1 MAGQYSTVQ
10 LLPVLRK
17 IESLPSFFLGFF
29 PNTINF
35 DTDEIAIDKVSDNYK
50 RVAPFVAPNV
60 QGVVIKEK
68 GFHTVAFKPAYLK
81 PKHAIDPSMLFPRRA
96 GENLL
101 TGSLTPDQKFKM
113 AVAETLRKHKL
124 MIENT
129 FEVMAASA
137 VIYGY
142 VDVEAPDYPKTRVDF
157 RRDPSL
163 TITTDWTA
171 PGITSEQTFKDLRLG
186 KQLVNDKSASG
197 TVVRDY
203 IFGQDAWDLFVK
215 INKDELFGDHGLM
228 DTRFKGSET
237 LITRI
242 SDGLEGIEYMGRIAG
257 VNGAGAMDIYVN
269 TQKFVNQDGKEEY
282 LVPQGG
288 IVGVSRAIE
297 GYRCFGAI
305 HDKKAG
311 FRSLEMFPKMWEEE
325 DPSVDYVMT
334 QSAPLMVPR
343 DPNTSFLL
351 MVSTK

>member
-1 MAGQYSTVQ
+1 MAGQYTTVQ
-10 LLPVLRK
+10 LLPVLRQIK
-17 IESLPSFFLGFF
+17 ALPSFFLGFF
-29 PNTINF
+29 PNAIHF

-60 QGVVIKEK
+60 QGVVIREK

-81 PKHAIDPSMLFPRRA
+81 PKAAIDPSMVFPRRP

-101 TGSLTPDQKFKM
+101 TGSLTPEQKFKI
-113 AVAETLRKHKL
+113 AVAETLRKQKA
-124 MIENT
+124 MIENSW
-129 FEVMAASA
+129 EVMAASA

-142 VDVEAPDYPKTRVDF
+142 VDVSAPDYPAKRVDF
-157 RRDPSL
+157 QRDPAL

-171 PGITSEQTFKDLRLG
+171 SSITSEQTFADLRLG

-203 IFGQDAWDLFVK
+203 IFGQEAWDLFVK

-237 LITRI
+237 LITRM
-242 SDGLEGIEYMGRIAG
+242 SDGLEGVEYMGRIAG

-269 TQKFVNQDGKEEY
+269 TQKYFDQDGQEQY
-282 LVPQGG
+282 MVPQNGV
-288 IVGVSRAIE
+288 VGVSRAIE

-311 FRSLEMFPKMWEEE
+311 FRSMEMFPKQWDEE
-325 DPSVDYVMT
+325 DPSVDYVMV

-343 DPNTSFLL
+343 DPNTSFLIK
-351 MVSTK
+351 VKA

>member
-1 MAGQYSTVQ
+1 MAGQYTTVQ
-10 LLPVLRK
+10 LLPVLRQIK
-17 IESLPSFFLGFF
+17 SLPSFFLGFF
-29 PNTINF
+29 PNAIHF

-60 QGVVIKEK
+60 QGVIIKQE

-81 PKHAIDPSMLFPRRA
+81 PKDVIDPSMVFPRRP

-101 TGSLTPDQKFKM
+101 TGSLTPEQKFKM
-113 AVAETLRKHKL
+113 AVAETLRKQKS
-124 MIENT
+124 MIENSW
-129 FEVMAASA
+129 EVMAASA
-137 VIYGY
+137 VIYGF
-142 VDVEAPDYPKTRVDF
+142 VDVQGENYPTKRVDF
-157 RRDPSL
+157 RRDAAL

-171 PGITSEQTFKDLRLG
+171 GGITSEQTFADLRLG

-203 IFGQDAWDLFVK
+203 IFGQEAWDLFVK

-237 LITRI
+237 LITRM

-269 TQKFVNQDGKEEY
+269 TQKYFDQEGKEQY
-282 LVPQGG
+282 MVPQKG

-311 FRSLEMFPKMWEEE
+311 FKSMEMFPKQWDEE
-325 DPSVDYVMT
+325 DPSVDYVMV

-343 DPNTSFLL
+343 DPNTSFLI
-351 MVSTK
+351 MVKA